1 MDLTLPGGTPLAIK
15 KVRQALNL
23 AIDRDSI
30 IRNVLFGAATPM
42 DAPMAASLHGYS
54 RVGPYG
60 FDPNRARQL
69 LLEGGTPGLAL
80 RLLHPTG
87 RSTHEAQA
95 AQVAQALAGNLQ
107 DVGVEVDLIGSD
119 WPSFLAAINVAED
132 RGTAHMHLFNW
143 MPAFLDAS
151 QQMTQFVRSHWPPQ
165 GLATSHYSH
174 PRVEQLMDL
183 ATVEPRRPAPQRAV
197 RRGAAHRVGRRAV
210 ALPVDP
216 ELSHRP
222 LGATDRH
229 HRSADGEAGDG
240 LRCTNLNEPCAV
252 YVASRCCSN
261 RLGHAA
267 LRSAPAG
274 GRYPDLAWGVAGR
287 VHDGAAAA
295 WRPRARGRRADRQR
309 G

>member
-1 MDLTLPGGTPLAIK
+1 M
-15 KVRQALNL
+15 
-23 AIDRDSI
+23 
-30 IRNVLFGAATPM
+30 LFGAATPM

-54 RVGPYG
+54 RIGPYG

-95 AQVAQALAGNLQ
+95 AQVAQALAGNLH

-119 WPSFLAAINVAED
+119 WPSFLAAINVPED

-174 PRVEQLMDL
+174 PARRAAHGAGGASSPKTSAATSCTPRRSASCGTTRRGSSCGARAFPSSTRRNSTGITGLPTEKL
-183 ATVEPRRPAPQRAV
+183 ATVYAAPI
-197 RRGAAHRVGRRAV
+197 
-210 ALPVDP
+210 
-216 ELSHRP
+216 
-222 LGATDRH
+222 
-229 HRSADGEAGDG
+229 
-240 LRCTNLNEPCAV
+240 
-252 YVASRCCSN
+252 
-261 RLGHAA
+261 
-267 LRSAPAG
+267 
-274 GRYPDLAWGVAGR
+274 
-287 VHDGAAAA
+287 
-295 WRPRARGRRADRQR
+295 
-309 G
+309 